1 MNVKYI
7 TLLICLGSFSFCN
20 AQQLQD
26 ENSTLINAYFNQNQS
41 ETKPIK
47 QNEKKSTMFSKTTL
61 FQNGDYNYI
70 NIKTSVKDNLEV
82 TQNGDQNFYEFMS
95 FYGSKDSNMQ
105 IFQTG
110 NNNGIYIYGENSLS
124 KNIIINQKTD
134 NQHIF
139 ITNYN

>member
-1 MNVKYI
+1 MKIKYI
-7 TLLICLGSFSFCN
+7 TLLMCLVFFSFCN

-41 ETKPIK
+41 EAEPLK
-47 QNEKKSTMFSKTTL
+47 QEHKKSTMFSKTTL